1 MTVKNT
7 FIEEIESQFEELGDL
22 ELGTEQ
28 YEKTVNGIAKLS
40 DQLIELEKLEVER
53 EKMSDEYAIKT
64 AQMEEDRKD
73 RKVKNWLT
81 GAGIVI
87 PAGVAVWGTVK
98 SIRFEKDGVIT
109 TLMGKGWINSMITK
123 MKR

>member
-7 FIEEIESQFEELGDL
+7 FIEEIESQFEGLGDL